1 MSGKQ
6 SDLLIVAAMKEEAA
20 DIMSGGDHEVL
31 VTGIGTLPAA
41 IALTRRLSEGPLP
54 SRVVNVGTA
63 GALVDLAPGVY
74 EVSDA
79 VKHDFKVGGTS
90 EITDFVYP
98 RWFTFEP
105 LTDLPK
111 AKLATGDAFVNR
123 SDLRDELAREC
134 QLVDMEGYALAAVCS
149 TFGVPL
155 TLLKQVSD
163 SADESAS
170 EVWEAALER
179 ARVELEQ
186 ALREHLR

>member
-1 MSGKQ
+1 M

-31 VTGIGTLPAA
+31 ITGIGTLPAA

-54 SRVVNVGTA
+54 SRVINVGTA

-74 EVSDA
+74 EISDA
-79 VKHDFKVGGTS
+79 LKHDFKVGGTS
-90 EITDFVYP
+90 DITDFVYP
-98 RWFTFEP
+98 RWFSFEP

-123 SDLRDELAREC
+123 SDLRDELAKEC

-149 TFGVPL
+149 TFNVPL

-163 SADESAS
+163 SADEGASAI
-170 EVWEAALER
+170 WEAALER

>member
-1 MSGKQ
+1 M

-31 VTGIGTLPAA
+31 ITGIGTLPAA

-54 SRVVNVGTA
+54 SRVINVGTA
-63 GALVDLAPGVY
+63 GALVDLESGVY
-74 EVSDA
+74 EISDA

-90 EITDFVYP
+90 DITDFVYP
-98 RWFTFEP
+98 RWFNFEP

-123 SDLRDELAREC
+123 SDLRDELAKEC

-163 SADESAS
+163 SADEGASAI
-170 EVWEAALER
+170 WEAALER
-179 ARVELEQ
+179 ARVELEE
-186 ALREHLR
+186 ALREHVK

>member
-1 MSGKQ
+1 M
-6 SDLLIVAAMKEEAA
+6 LIVAAMKEEAA
-20 DIMSGGDHEVL
+20 DIMSSGDHEVL
-31 VTGIGTLPAA
+31 ITGIGTLPAA
-41 IALTRRLSEGPLP
+41 IALTRRLATGELP
-54 SRVVNVGTA
+54 DRVVNVGTA
-63 GALVDLAPGVY
+63 GALRDLGTGVY
-74 EVSDA
+74 EVSAA

-98 RWFTFEP
+98 RWFEFDAI
-105 LTDLPK
+105 TDLPK

-134 QLVDMEGYALAAVCS
+134 DLVDMEGYALAAVCS

-170 EVWEAALER
+170 EVWEAALDR
-179 ARVELEQ
+179 ARVELEE
-186 ALREHLR
+186 ALRANIR